1 VIAHISTSQVIHWE
15 ITAIV
20 LAVMI
25 VIALT
30 LYNGGKK

>member
-15 ITAIV
+15 ITALVIV
-20 LAVMI
+20 TAV

>member
-1 VIAHISTSQVIHWE
+1 MIAHISTARVIRWE
-15 ITAIV
+15 ISLLVIVTA
-20 LAVMI
+20 I

>member
-1 VIAHISTSQVIHWE
+1 VISHISTSRVIHWE
-15 ITAIV
+15 ITALV
-20 LAVMI
+20 FLTAV

>member
-1 VIAHISTSQVIHWE
+1 MISHISTERVIHWE
-15 ITAIV
+15 ITALVIV
-20 LAVMI
+20 TAI